1 MIIPTRRTRINSKQ
15 KSGHLFCIEENI
27 ILFPLVYIFSLCL
40 HKRNMLKPTT
50 ALEEEQK
57 FLKKKITGKKG
68 LDFPFYCRD

>member
-1 MIIPTRRTRINSKQ
+1 MIIPTHRTRINSEQ

-50 ALEEEQK
+50 ALEEE
-57 FLKKKITGKKG
+57 
-68 LDFPFYCRD
+68 